1 MRSAVENIKGTE
13 YAVKVLCVPTAIVVR
28 DARWRLLNALMIAN
42 VFGLCLKKKKGK
54 NDDWRELRNS
64 TSCFRI
70 RTLVYYFN
78 FCLSIK
84 KKFFCWLTLF
94 DHFVISVKIPVQI
107 FIVCDIISVTLF
119 TLLPRISNEFLKCS
133 NGCINVFWLKII
145 CKHDYYTFWTK
156 KSCLNYKRC
165 TLQKEGEIIR
175 QINLNAYQFFISLL
189 MRGCVIL
196 QWFFP
201 IVNKTVFDIPK
212 RNF

>member
-1 MRSAVENIKGTE
+1 MFV
-13 YAVKVLCVPTAIVVR
+13 
-28 DARWRLLNALMIAN
+28 D
-42 VFGLCLKKKKGK
+42 
-54 NDDWRELRNS
+54 
-64 TSCFRI
+64 
-70 RTLVYYFN
+70 
-78 FCLSIK
+78 K

-201 IVNKTVFDIPK
+201 NVNKTVFDIPK